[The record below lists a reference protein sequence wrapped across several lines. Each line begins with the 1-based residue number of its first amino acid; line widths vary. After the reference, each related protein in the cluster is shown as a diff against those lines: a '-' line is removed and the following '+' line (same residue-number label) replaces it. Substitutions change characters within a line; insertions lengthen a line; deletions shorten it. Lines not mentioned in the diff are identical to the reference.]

1 MKDFLF
7 NLGMWIVIFVPIYG
21 LMFAL
26 AFIADGNGLGFTI
39 SIIVTIVASL
49 VLYRMLRKK

>member
-1 MKDFLF
+1 
-7 NLGMWIVIFVPIYG
+7 MWIVLFVPIYG

-26 AFIADGNGLGFTI
+26 AFIANGNGLGFAI

-49 VLYRMLRKK
+49 VIYRMLRKK